1 MSFLA
6 FTKYPAIEN
15 AVFPE
20 EQHLAAKQAALLH
33 SDLVS
38 ITGGNSLPL
47 LPKAI
52 TMSGKEVEFVM
63 FLIPALKQKSITRRG
78 NRKSSASF
86 DRQFKHKILF
96 EGRPHQPEF
105 IVIIEPQVFFFVQAD
120 GIAVIDGILL
130 ILPERS
136 SLRCPCNQAAST
148 QRFIP
153 TVITK
158 YTFVK
163 VAGNDGAIFFTT
175 QS

>member
-1 MSFLA
+1 
-6 FTKYPAIEN
+6 
-15 AVFPE
+15 
-20 EQHLAAKQAALLH
+20 
-33 SDLVS
+33 
-38 ITGGNSLPL
+38 
-47 LPKAI
+47 
-52 TMSGKEVEFVM
+52 MSGKEVEF
-63 FLIPALKQKSITRRG
+63 IPLLVSALKQEGIAGRG

-86 DRQFKHKILF
+86 DWQFKYKVLF
-96 EGRPHQPEF
+96 EVRPHQPEF